1 MSKEMLKKMS
11 KVVLKKMAKK
21 MIKKM
26 AKDSSKKTD
35 TRLCFYFVFIEKIIN
50 LKKEVKK
57 MKILKQIKNESLNL
71 IRKSKTLIDNC
82 KLVN

>member
-1 MSKEMLKKMS
+1 MSKEILKKMS

-57 MKILKQIKNESLNL
+57 MKILKQIKKESLNL

-82 KLVN
+82 KLAN